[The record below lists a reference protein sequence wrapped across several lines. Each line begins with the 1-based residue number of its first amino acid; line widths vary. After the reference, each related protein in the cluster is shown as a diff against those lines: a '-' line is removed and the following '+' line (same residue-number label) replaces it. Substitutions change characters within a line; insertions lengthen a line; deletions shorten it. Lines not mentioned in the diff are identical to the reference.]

1 MRGAQQDDAGES
13 RGVTGLQAARVVHR
27 DKTVALDGV
36 TLLAEPGEVLV
47 IVGPSGSGKSTVLR
61 AVAGLTR
68 LTSGQVLIEGRPT
81 SSSPQQRNVAM
92 VFEDTQ
98 LMPFLT
104 VARNMGFG
112 LHARHTPE
120 EEASRRVTEQASRLR
135 VRRLLHRLPDQI
147 SAGQR
152 GQVGIGRALVMSPRA
167 FLLDEPLA
175 HVDAHERMRMRRVI
189 AETVRG
195 AGVSTLW
202 VTHDQD
208 EALAVAD
215 RVALLRDG
223 AVVQVDRPRHM
234 YDHPAD
240 LYVADFLGSLPIGRL
255 RATVVESGGLAG
267 FRVGARGLP
276 TRRPVPPELT
286 DRIGRDVVLGLR
298 PENLQIRTDDPD
310 PRLVRFD
317 ALVRW
322 VERWGSDTY
331 ITAVYGDGNRLVARD
346 GGRSGARP
354 GDLVP
359 LLVDPAKSLVCAPEP
374 PHRVLWSPRPT

>member
-1 MRGAQQDDAGES
+1 MPGARETDDPG
-13 RGVTGLQAARVVHR
+13 RPGGHTGLREARVVHR
-27 DKTVALDGV
+27 DGTVALDGV

-47 IVGPSGSGKSTVLR
+47 VVGASGSGKSTVLR
-61 AVAGLTR
+61 AVAGLVR
-68 LTSGQVLIEGRPT
+68 LRSGSVLIDGVRT
-81 SSSPQQRNVAM
+81 SASPQQRNVAM

-112 LHARHTPE
+112 LHARKTPQD
-120 EEASRRVTEQASRLR
+120 EAARRVTEQASRLR

-152 GQVGIGRALVMSPRA
+152 GQVGIGRALVMTPRA

-195 AGVSTLW
+195 AGVTTLW

-223 AVVQVDRPRHM
+223 ALVQVDPPRRM

-240 LYVADFLGSLPIGRL
+240 LAVADFLGALPVGRL
-255 RATVVESGGLAG
+255 RATLVESGGQG
-267 FRVGARGLP
+267 GYRIGGRVLP
-276 TRRPVPPELT
+276 TWRPVPPELA
-286 DRIGRDVVLGLR
+286 DRVGREVMLGLR
-298 PENLQIRTDDPD
+298 PEALSVGAGDPD
-310 PRLVRFD
+310 PRLTRLD

-322 VERWGSDTY
+322 VERRGSDTY
-331 ITAVYGDGNRLVARD
+331 VTAAYGDGNRLVARD
-346 GGRSGARP
+346 GARSGVRP

-359 LLVDPAKSLVCAPEP
+359 LLLDASRALVCEP
-374 PHRVLWSPRPT
+374 TPPFRVLSTTA

>member
-1 MRGAQQDDAGES
+1 MPGAQGTVGAGGP
-13 RGVTGLQAARVVHR
+13 RGVTGLREARVVHR
-27 DKTVALDGV
+27 DGTVALDGV

-47 IVGPSGSGKSTVLR
+47 VVGASGSGKSTVLR
-61 AVAGLTR
+61 SIAGLVR
-68 LTSGQVLIEGRPT
+68 LKSGRVLIDGTPT
-81 SSSPQQRNVAM
+81 SASPQQRNVAM

-120 EEASRRVTEQASRLR
+120 DEAARRVTEQASRLR

-152 GQVGIGRALVMSPRA
+152 GQVGIGRALVMTPRA

-189 AETVRG
+189 SETVRG
-195 AGVSTLW
+195 AGVTTLW

-223 AVVQVDRPRHM
+223 AVVQVDAPRRM

-240 LYVADFLGSLPIGRL
+240 LLVADFLGALPVGRL
-255 RATVVESGGLAG
+255 RATLVQSGGQG
-267 FRVGARGLP
+267 GYRVGSRVLP
-276 TRRPVPPELT
+276 TWRPVPAELT
-286 DRIGRDVVLGLR
+286 SWVGREVMLGLR
-298 PENLQIRTDDPD
+298 PEALQVRSDDPD
-310 PRLVRFD
+310 PRLARLD
-317 ALVRW
+317 GLVRW
-322 VERWGSDTY
+322 VERRGSVTY
-331 ITAVYGDGNRLVARD
+331 VTAVYGDGNRLVARD
-346 GGRSGARP
+346 GARSGARP

-359 LLVDPAKSLVCAPEP
+359 LLVDASRALVCEPRAPY
-374 PHRVLWSPRPT
+374 RVLHAPA